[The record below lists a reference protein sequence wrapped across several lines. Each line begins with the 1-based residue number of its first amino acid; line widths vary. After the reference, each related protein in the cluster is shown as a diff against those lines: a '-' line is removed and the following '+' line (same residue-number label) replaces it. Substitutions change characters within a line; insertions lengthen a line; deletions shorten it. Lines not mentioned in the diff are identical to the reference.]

1 MVKRTDRKIKIT
13 FLVDFFRTINAGTE
27 NQLSHLL
34 SELPSSGFSV
44 QLISLQ
50 DSPFLKNEAQK
61 LFPDVEIISLGAQ
74 SDISRSIGSLIRLFF
89 LLFKRRPTIVH
100 TFFPTSNSIGII
112 IAFFTSN
119 RSLFSSRRDLGY
131 NLSKKDIFLLRMAN
145 LFVSSIIVNAKA
157 VKTRTVEIE
166 KVIPEKIKV
175 IYNGIALKNNI
186 KKQNLSMEEINVGI
200 VANLNRTVKRIDV
213 FINAA
218 VTVVRSYP
226 QVKFKIIG
234 DGHLRNSLEQQVDTL
249 DLNSRIE
256 FLGRRK
262 DVDNLL
268 ASINIGVLCS
278 DSEGLSNTIMEYML
292 AGLPVVATKV
302 GGNIELVE
310 HGRTGYLVPPGD
322 AETLAEK
329 IIECLDNPSLSLKFG
344 KAGRE
349 KIMNTFSK
357 EIMLKKTSNLYKKE
371 LYKISL

>member
-1 MVKRTDRKIKIT
+1 M
-13 FLVDFFRTINAGTE
+13 VDFFRTINAGTE

-262 DVDNLL
+262 DVDNRV
-268 ASINIGVLCS
+268 ASIN
-278 DSEGLSNTIMEYML
+278 
-292 AGLPVVATKV
+292 
-302 GGNIELVE
+302 
-310 HGRTGYLVPPGD
+310 
-322 AETLAEK
+322 
-329 IIECLDNPSLSLKFG
+329 
-344 KAGRE
+344 
-349 KIMNTFSK
+349 
-357 EIMLKKTSNLYKKE
+357 
-371 LYKISL
+371 